1 MAYAEV
7 SDVIAGFRSLSD
19 EEKSK
24 ASALLEEAK
33 VLIDAV
39 APNAS
44 DEAKKVVSCRLVRR
58 SIGDSDT
65 SIPIGATQGSISALG
80 YAQSWQIG
88 SGSSGEMYINKTDR
102 QLLGMSH
109 KIGFI
114 SPLEEMIDDVND

>member
-44 DEAKKVVSCRLVRR
+44 NEAKKVVSCRLVRR
-58 SIGDSDT
+58 SIGDSDA
-65 SIPIGATQGSISALG
+65 SIPIGATQGSVTALG
-80 YAQSWQIG
+80 YSQSWQIG

-102 QLLGMSH
+102 QMLGTSN
-109 KIGFI
+109 KIGYV
-114 SPLEEMIDDVND
+114 SNLEEMVNSD

>member
-44 DEAKKVVSCRLVRR
+44 NEAKKVVSCRLVRR
-58 SIGDSDT
+58 SIGDSDV
-65 SIPIGATQGSISALG
+65 SIPIGATQGSVTALG
-80 YAQSWQIG
+80 YSQSWQIG

-102 QLLGMSH
+102 QILGTSN
-109 KIGFI
+109 KIGYV
-114 SPLEEMIDDVND
+114 SNLEEMVNSD

>member
-44 DEAKKVVSCRLVRR
+44 NEAKKVVSCRLVRR
-58 SIGDSDT
+58 SIGDSDV
-65 SIPIGATQGSISALG
+65 SIPIGATQGSVTALG
-80 YAQSWQIG
+80 YSQSWQIG

-102 QLLGMSH
+102 QMLGTSN
-109 KIGFI
+109 KIGYV
-114 SPLEEMIDDVND
+114 SNLEEMVNSD

>member
-44 DEAKKVVSCRLVRR
+44 NEAKKVVSCRLVRR
-58 SIGDSDT
+58 SIGDSDV
-65 SIPIGATQGSISALG
+65 SIPIGATQGSVTALG
-80 YAQSWQIG
+80 YSQSWQIG

-102 QLLGMSH
+102 QMLGTSN
-109 KIGFI
+109 KIGFV
-114 SPLEEMIDDVND
+114 SNLEEMVNSD